1 MSIEFFYDIVSP
13 YSYLAMTQ
21 MARIA
26 DEAETEVHWRP
37 FYLGAVFKATGNAPP
52 ALVPARGQY
61 MLKDLYRWAH
71 SYGTEFN
78 FPSVFPTN
86 SLLAMRALTLMPKG
100 EREVPS
106 LALGKAYWVDGKD
119 LADPAVV
126 AEHVGQDLVDRARD
140 AKDALR
146 EATEEAIGRG
156 AFGAPTFFVGDKMY
170 FGNDRLHFVV
180 RAAKS

>member
-1 MSIEFFYDIVSP
+1 
-13 YSYLAMTQ
+13 
-21 MARIA
+21 
-26 DEAETEVHWRP
+26 
-37 FYLGAVFKATGNAPP
+37 
-52 ALVPARGQY
+52 
-61 MLKDLYRWAH
+61 
-71 SYGTEFN
+71 FN

>member
-106 LALGKAYWVDGKD
+106 LALGKAYWVDGK
-119 LADPAVV
+119 
-126 AEHVGQDLVDRARD
+126 
-140 AKDALR
+140 
-146 EATEEAIGRG
+146 
-156 AFGAPTFFVGDKMY
+156 
-170 FGNDRLHFVV
+170 
-180 RAAKS
+180 

>member
-13 YSYLAMTQ
+13 YTYLAMTQ

-26 DEAETEVHWRP
+26 EETEAPVRWRP

-61 MLKDLYRWAH
+61 MLKDLYRWARAYDTPF
-71 SYGTEFN
+71 S
-78 FPSVFPTN
+78 FPSIFPTN
-86 SLLAMRALTLMPKG
+86 SLLAMRTLTLMPEE
-100 EREVPS
+100 ERAAPS
-106 LALGKAYWVDGKD
+106 LLLGKAYWVDGKN
-119 LADPAVV
+119 LADASVV
-126 AEHVGQDLVDRARD
+126 ADVVGQELVDRARD
-140 AKDALR
+140 AKETLR
-146 EATEEAIGRG
+146 ETTEEAVGRG

-180 RAAKS
+180 RAEKG

>member
-1 MSIEFFYDIVSP
+1 MSIEFFYDVVSP
-13 YSYLAMTQ
+13 YTYLAMTQ

-26 DEAETEVHWRP
+26 EEAETDVRWRP
-37 FYLGAVFKATGNAPP
+37 FFLGGVFKATGNAPP

-61 MLKDLYRWAH
+61 MLKDLYRWSRA
-71 SYGTEFN
+71 YGTDFN
-78 FPSVFPTN
+78 FPSIFPVN
-86 SLLAMRALTLMPKG
+86 SLLAMRALTLLPEG
-100 EREVPS
+100 ERPAPS

-126 AEHVGQDLVDRARD
+126 AEHLGQDLVDRAREG
-140 AKDALR
+140 KDGLR
-146 EATEEAIGRG
+146 ESTDEAVSRG

-170 FGNDRLHFVV
+170 FGNDRMDFVV

>member
-13 YSYLAMTQ
+13 YTYLAMTQ

-26 DEAETEVHWRP
+26 EEAETDVRWRP

-61 MLKDLYRWAH
+61 MLKDLYRWAG
-71 SYGTEFN
+71 SYGTDFN
-78 FPSVFPTN
+78 FPSIFPVN
-86 SLLAMRALTLMPKG
+86 SLLAMRALTLLPEAK
-100 EREVPS
+100 RQAPS

-119 LADPAVV
+119 LADPALV

-140 AKDALR
+140 AKDTLR
-146 EATEEAIGRG
+146 EVTEEAVSRG
-156 AFGAPTFFVGDKMY
+156 AFGAPTFFV
-170 FGNDRLHFVV
+170 RE
-180 RAAKS
+180 AKS